1 MPDVFKFF
9 FAFVV
14 VLAVIGIVAWVARR
28 FMAGRLNTAAGRGR
42 MPRLSVIDAAEFGD
56 GRRKLVLVRR
66 DNVEHLVMV
75 GGPSD
80 VVIETNIQRAAA
92 AATRAPASDPSWFE
106 NEPTELREPAPMA
119 EPPPPPPRPS
129 RPVFAGDEPRRPPPP
144 MPAPPERRPEP
155 RHEPRP
161 EPMAGFASETMR
173 PPMRVAKPPMPRAP
187 VTGAPPMPP
196 VAPPAP
202 APASDAAAQ
211 ADQNLAEMAQRLEA
225 ALRRPGA
232 EPGPSVA
239 VNPVDRIGAP
249 PVAPDGP
256 PVRKAAPPVE
266 PPTAA
271 DQPPRKEETGFESLE
286 AEMASLLGRPK
297 NPT

>member
-1 MPDVFKFF
+1 MEFFKWFIAILAALALVG
-9 FAFVV
+9 AFTWLV
-14 VLAVIGIVAWVARR
+14 RR
-28 FMAGRLNTAAGRGR
+28 FNAGRLNTGAGRGR
-42 MPRLSVIDAAEFGD
+42 VPRLSVIDAAEFGD

-66 DNVEHLVMV
+66 DNVEHLLMV

-80 VVIETNIQRAAA
+80 VVIETNIQRAAG
-92 AATRAPASDPSWFE
+92 ATRAPASDPSWLE
-106 NEPTELREPAPMA
+106 NEPAELREPAPIP
-119 EPPPPPPRPS
+119 ESPPMRPS
-129 RPVFAGDEPRRPPPP
+129 RPPFAGDEPPRRPPPP

-155 RHEPRP
+155 RHEPRA
-161 EPMAGFASETMR
+161 EPMAGFAAEPMR
-173 PPMRVAKPPMPRAP
+173 PPQRPAKPPMPRPPVAAP
-187 VTGAPPMPP
+187 AAPP
-196 VAPPAP
+196 VAPPV
-202 APASDAAAQ
+202 ASAASEAVSQ

-225 ALRRPGA
+225 ALRRPGG

-256 PVRKAAPPVE
+256 PARKAPPVE
-266 PPTAA
+266 PPAAA
-271 DQPPRKEETGFESLE
+271 DQPPRKETGFESLE